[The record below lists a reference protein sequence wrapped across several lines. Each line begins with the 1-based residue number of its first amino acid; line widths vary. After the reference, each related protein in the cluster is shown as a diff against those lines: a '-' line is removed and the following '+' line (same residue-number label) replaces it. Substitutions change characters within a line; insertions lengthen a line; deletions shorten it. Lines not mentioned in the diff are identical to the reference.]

1 MLRKRR
7 AGDVE
12 LAVHDQGAGPPILFV
27 HGFPLDHSMWR
38 GQLAAESPLA
48 TRFRL
53 IAPDLRGFGASS
65 VTPGTV
71 GMQQMADDLAALLD
85 TLDIDEPVVFVGLSM
100 GGYVA
105 WRFWERHARRVRALV
120 LCDTRSAP
128 DTPEAAR
135 GRQQLAARVLAEG
148 TAPVATA
155 MLPKLFAE
163 ETATRQPAIVSA
175 MEEVVRRTAPEG
187 VAAAL
192 RGMAERPDATPLLAT
207 IRVPTLVLVGEH
219 DAISPPA
226 EMRKIADG
234 IAGAQYVE
242 VPDAGHMAP
251 LENAAAV
258 NAAIANFCDS
268 LA

>member
-1 MLRKRR
+1 MVRKLR

-12 LAVHDQGAGPPILFV
+12 LALHDQGSGPPILFV

-38 GQLAAESPLA
+38 GQLAASPLA
-48 TRFRL
+48 GRFRL
-53 IAPDLRGFGASS
+53 IAPDLRGFGSSS

-71 GMQQMADDLAALLD
+71 GMHEMADDLAALLD
-85 TLDIDEPVVFVGLSM
+85 TLQIREPVVFVGLSM

-105 WRFWERHARRVRALV
+105 WRFWERHAHRVRALV

-128 DTPEAAR
+128 DTPEAAQ
-135 GRQQLAARVLAEG
+135 GRRQFAASVLAEG

-163 ETATRQPAIVSA
+163 QTATRQPEIVQA
-175 MEEVVRRTAPEG
+175 MEDVIVRTAPEG
-187 VAAAL
+187 IAAAL

-234 IAGAQYVE
+234 IAGAQFVE

-258 NAAIANFCDS
+258 NAALVNF
-268 LA
+268 LEAPV